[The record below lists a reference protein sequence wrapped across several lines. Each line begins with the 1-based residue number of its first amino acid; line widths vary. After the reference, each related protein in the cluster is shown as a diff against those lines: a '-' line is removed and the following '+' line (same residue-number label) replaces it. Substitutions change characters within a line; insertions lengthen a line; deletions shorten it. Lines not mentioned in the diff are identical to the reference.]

1 MNTVRNDGTV
11 NLPQGDTINDSIII
25 DGQRLNPSW
34 DDVYE
39 YPPRYYYD
47 EETDTLCLDGYWG
60 GICIT
65 DAPDII
71 IDGRNEAFMF
81 SPEVKHLYLG
91 AHFNTDDIHH
101 VYPICLCPV
110 YVSPMNRVFAE
121 VNNIPVYKKDNKPV
135 LRSCGKGLYE
145 ICRDTKWGVIDENF
159 KQVIP
164 CKYDRI
170 GKFSRN
176 GLIGVSIRLEDG
188 RFLYGLA
195 DRQGVERVPVVY
207 ESIRRTA
214 KGIWILG
221 KDGDEYAFDR
231 FGKLINAAQNEI
243 HIELLNSYSIN

>member
-1 MNTVRNDGTV
+1 MNTVKNDGTV

-60 GICIT
+60 DIRIT

-71 IDGRNEAFMF
+71 IDGRNEALMF

-91 AHFNTDDIHH
+91 AHFNTDDILH

-145 ICRDTKWGVIDENF
+145 IYRDTKWGVIDENF

-214 KGIWILG
+214 KGIWIFG
-221 KDGDEYAFDR
+221 KDGEEYAFNK
-231 FGKLINAAQNEI
+231 FGERVEAQQ
-243 HIELLNSYSIN
+243 

>member
-11 NLPQGDTINDSIII
+11 KLPQGDTINDPIIV
-25 DGQRLNPSW
+25 DGQRIQPRW
-34 DDVYE
+34 DDVFD

-60 GICIT
+60 DIRIT

-71 IDGRNEAFMF
+71 IDGKSEAFMF

-135 LRSCGKGLYE
+135 LRSCGKGMYE

-176 GLIGVSIRLEDG
+176 GLIEVSIRLEDG

-195 DRQGVERVPVVY
+195 DRHGVERVPVVY

-214 KGIWILG
+214 KGIWIFG
-221 KDGDEYAFDR
+221 KDGEEYAFSKYGDR
-231 FGKLINAAQNEI
+231 VEAQK
-243 HIELLNSYSIN
+243 